1 MKRLFTILILAMTFG
16 LHAENPPIKLSLYP
30 NPASSFVE
38 ISLNEV
44 PSSDVT
50 VTISDI
56 LGNKIKT
63 ITYKP
68 GETMRLEFADLDLKN
83 GIYLI
88 KVEVD
93 SDIFLKRLVIKQ

>member
-1 MKRLFTILILAMTFG
+1 MKRLFTLLILAISIS

-38 ISLNEV
+38 ISLN
-44 PSSDVT
+44 DVNHGD
-50 VTISDI
+50 VVVSISDI

-63 ITYKP
+63 VTFKS
-68 GETMRLEFADLDLKN
+68 GEAMRLEFSDLDLKN

-93 SDIFLKRLVIKQ
+93 SEIFLKRLVIKQ